1 MPQPISTVQVSKTSR
16 QNKFVAMDKK
26 WKYGILLMIRTL
38 NASINVMLMPQTM
51 VLDVVSYPK
60 KDIVPTLSKER

>member
-1 MPQPISTVQVSKTSR
+1 MSTVQVSMTSR
-16 QNKFVAMDKK
+16 KNKSVAMDKK
-26 WKYGILLMIRTL
+26 WKYGILLMIKTL

-60 KDIVPTLSKER
+60 KDIVPTLPTER

>member
-1 MPQPISTVQVSKTSR
+1 MPQLISTVQVSMTSR
-16 QNKFVAMDKK
+16 QNKFVAMEKK

-60 KDIVPTLSKER
+60 KDIVPTLLKEK